1 MLKKRRALHSLGKK
15 SGVWFLS
22 PRIPCSW
29 ALRACGS
36 DRPVL
41 PLVQRGR
48 GGPSWE
54 RAVSI
59 PGREPGGP
67 SMSTPCHSP
76 TPSFQIAGRGR
87 VLTEKRSWEMGHGE
101 GREAPRGNEHW
112 GLLSQGP
119 QRSHTWWKR
128 LFLTMSSTTCR

>member
-1 MLKKRRALHSLGKK
+1 MPVCLQLSIICPREIINKRGEHQTSNERSK
-15 SGVWFLS
+15 LS
-22 PRIPCSW
+22 
-29 ALRACGS
+29 
-36 DRPVL
+36 
-41 PLVQRGR
+41 
-48 GGPSWE
+48 
-54 RAVSI
+54 
-59 PGREPGGP
+59 
-67 SMSTPCHSP
+67 
-76 TPSFQIAGRGR
+76 RGR